1 MISFTIDVCS
11 VTVNARFGL
20 RIWYVW
26 QRVFSLT
33 HAHTVRMYIRQS
45 QPHFDIFPTKFT
57 YMEKKMKISSVYQ
70 SASGIVTMHLTCAL
84 QGSRTVKWRMYERW
98 NRVITISILC
108 CVRLICSYFHLAIIL
123 WLGSRVV
130 WLNRGNFKAIKS
142 LQRLMFCGCV
152 TWQLT
157 VTAQWEVFDE
167 GVEMILKFFLH
178 MNQLRK
184 KFFANVEFILSLTQ
198 PEI

>member
-1 MISFTIDVCS
+1 MAESLLSHTRSHRSYVHSS
-11 VTVNARFGL
+11 VATTL
-20 RIWYVW
+20 WH
-26 QRVFSLT
+26 FSNKI
-33 HAHTVRMYIRQS
+33 HVHG
-45 QPHFDIFPTKFT
+45 K
-57 YMEKKMKISSVYQ
+57 KKMKISSVYQ
-70 SASGIVTMHLTCAL
+70 SVSGNVTMHVTCAL

-178 MNQLRK
+178 MNLLRK
-184 KFFANVEFILSLTQ
+184 NKLCKFLSETTFFTSAKMSRT
-198 PEI
+198 